1 MSEKQPKI
9 TFQEIAEKAQ
19 QMTLE
24 QGSHVPMLMV
34 EGDKE
39 VAVCHVAEIADT
51 AEGRAG
57 QMLMIGEM
65 LAGSI
70 DFGVLQQVLFVTEGW
85 MSVVDDG
92 KIPDTPPSQDPQRLE
107 VLTVSGLDMGTGKT
121 QMQVFEM
128 QRNDDGKLQS
138 LDTPARLPQT
148 ETTEADSPLL
158 TAFVIGFLGFMQGD
172 HD

>member
-1 MSEKQPKI
+1 MTEKQPKL
-9 TFQEIAEKAQ
+9 TFEEISEKAQ
-19 QMTLE
+19 KMTLE

-39 VAVCHVAEIADT
+39 VAVCQIAEVADT

-85 MSVVDDG
+85 MSVVDNG
-92 KIPDTPPSQDPQRLE
+92 QIPDIPPSQDPERLE

-128 QRNDDGKLQS
+128 QRDDEGQLQS
-138 LDTPARLPQT
+138 LETPARLPQT

-158 TAFVIGFLGFMQGD
+158 TAFVIGFLGLMQGD